1 MIIETINNMAYHYL
15 LPAKKQILILRT
27 PILNSKN
34 SYSVTQYIWTA
45 AFYLILVFIF
55 FLWSSPLVKQLMA
68 LRLAA
73 KSFGEGKL
81 DERITPSSISY
92 IRDIELE
99 FNQMAKRIDNLVSDV
114 KMLSTA
120 VSHDLRTPLARIRFG
135 IDTIQEVDDKTLRNE
150 LEAQL
155 SDDVDESDIF
165 G

>member
-1 MIIETINNMAYHYL
+1 
-15 LPAKKQILILRT
+15 
-27 PILNSKN
+27 
-34 SYSVTQYIWTA
+34 
-45 AFYLILVFIF
+45 
-55 FLWSSPLVKQLMA
+55 MA